1 MSVIDRIVVGREKA
15 NKKINRFPRWKQPD
29 FCLMP
34 PPPHRG
40 LILNQNAQ
48 LSNLLQISKEN
59 IQIYLEYYP
68 SFYCNFLPLCST
80 TDRPTNSLHTRQ
92 QAGGPWNHSYT
103 LKLADSYNFA
113 GRYLIIW
120 GMFLKKKYEELLT
133 YLPNQTWYTS
143 EFVICARHLI
153 SPLYYSTTPLRK
165 ILNFRY
171 KSQDIPT
178 YWSDLVIVVINE
190 NRLTD
195 WKIRNSLVKNDPL
208 TSETNGH
215 VEIRLPNLSV

>member
-48 LSNLLQISKEN
+48 LSNLLQISKER

-68 SFYCNFLPLCST
+68 VFIVIFCHCVRPPTDQHLQST
-80 TDRPTNSLHTRQ
+80 QTSTGS
-92 QAGGPWNHSYT
+92 PWNHSYT

>member
-1 MSVIDRIVVGREKA
+1 MRNCPIYYRFLKKTSKFIWNIIPVFIVI
-15 NKKINRFPRWKQPD
+15 
-29 FCLMP
+29 FCHCVRP
-34 PPPHRG
+34 PTDQH
-40 LILNQNAQ
+40 
-48 LSNLLQISKEN
+48 LQ
-59 IQIYLEYYP
+59 
-68 SFYCNFLPLCST
+68 ST
-80 TDRPTNSLHTRQ
+80 HTST
-92 QAGGPWNHSYT
+92 GSPWNHSYT

-178 YWSDLVIVVINE
+178 YWSDLVIE
-190 NRLTD
+190 
-195 WKIRNSLVKNDPL
+195 W
-208 TSETNGH
+208 
-215 VEIRLPNLSV
+215 LSTRIV

>member
-1 MSVIDRIVVGREKA
+1 MRNCPIYYRFLKKTSKFIWNIIPVFIVI
-15 NKKINRFPRWKQPD
+15 
-29 FCLMP
+29 FCHCVRP
-34 PPPHRG
+34 
-40 LILNQNAQ
+40 
-48 LSNLLQISKEN
+48 
-59 IQIYLEYYP
+59 
-68 SFYCNFLPLCST
+68 
-80 TDRPTNSLHTRQ
+80 PTNSLHTRQ
-92 QAGGPWNHSYT
+92 QAGSPWNHSYT

-178 YWSDLVIVVINE
+178 YWSDLVIVVINV

-195 WKIRNSLVKNDPL
+195 WKIRNSLVKKRPIDIGNEWARGNP
-208 TSETNGH
+208 
-215 VEIRLPNLSV
+215 IAKSVSLAKVFTRKRWLAKLRVNFFL